1 MARTVEH
8 TPEPWRVGEMCG
20 GCINVEFDGSPG
32 HPRRTVA
39 RAHVVDEPAEAEG
52 NARLIAAA
60 PELKRIGAEL
70 LRTAQAGQEGES
82 IVDSAFMLALEE
94 LLARIEGRS

>member
-32 HPRRTVA
+32 HPRGM
-39 RAHVVDEPAEAEG
+39 PASS
-52 NARLIAAA
+52 R
-60 PELKRIGAEL
+60 R
-70 LRTAQAGQEGES
+70 R
-82 IVDSAFMLALEE
+82 
-94 LLARIEGRS
+94 RS